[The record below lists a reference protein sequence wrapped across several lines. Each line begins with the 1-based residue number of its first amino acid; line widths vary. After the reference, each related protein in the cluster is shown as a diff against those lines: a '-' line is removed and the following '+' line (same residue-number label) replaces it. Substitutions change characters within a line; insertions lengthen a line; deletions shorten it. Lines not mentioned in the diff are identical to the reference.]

1 MLPLAILITVAGY
14 FTVLKKLNV
23 SFFILWSINFRF
35 VHLKAQNK
43 SVRKSVGYYCS
54 GFLGWERGHN

>member
-1 MLPLAILITVAGY
+1 MLPLVILITVAGY

-54 GFLGWERGHN
+54 GFLPIQFLD